1 MKKIHIILSIV
12 FLGML
17 TSCLKDQEDT
27 FDKSADVRVREAIA
41 ADYKILASAENG
53 WLMQY
58 YPSPY
63 QTFGGYNVIMKFTE
77 DGKVTVDTEQDITAA
92 AASAGVLNPATTA
105 TESLYKITQS
115 AGVVL
120 SFDTFNE
127 IFHLF
132 STPDAPVGGETGEG
146 LQGDYDF
153 EIISASE
160 SEVVLKGKRSGN
172 YAKMV
177 PMTGDWDDYFSQV
190 SELKN
195 NLVFNDAVANI
206 DGENA
211 VMTLYH
217 NDRWVEIKTPDSLVS
232 MPFCYTPEGIKLY
245 ESVQVGSKDIEEL
258 KYDGE
263 AGALIADD
271 DAKTVFSGL
280 IIPTIVVNN
289 VGSAISCNNDA
300 VVKEYTFNFADRF
313 TYTPSVDWI
322 KAPASGKK
330 LTISIDANNT
340 GNMRA
345 GAIVIENQG
354 QKAVITVSQMEVTDL
369 IGIYDVTCLDR
380 ENAEYKT
387 QARVVAAEGGSA
399 NDFILQ
405 LVYLGYIQSIA
416 MTWDETTSSF
426 KVQSGQSMGK
436 LGQYYSFLA
445 FIDAGFNYWTSTSK
459 TAIVSII
466 PSMNDEGK
474 ATLSLSGNFGSN
486 AIGGLCILVGN
497 DPAIEN
503 MLGYYDYFTKML
515 FTKQ

>member
-211 VMTLYH
+211 VMTL
-217 NDRWVEIKTPDSLVS
+217 
-232 MPFCYTPEGIKLY
+232 
-245 ESVQVGSKDIEEL
+245 
-258 KYDGE
+258 
-263 AGALIADD
+263 
-271 DAKTVFSGL
+271 
-280 IIPTIVVNN
+280 
-289 VGSAISCNNDA
+289 
-300 VVKEYTFNFADRF
+300 
-313 TYTPSVDWI
+313 
-322 KAPASGKK
+322 
-330 LTISIDANNT
+330 
-340 GNMRA
+340 
-345 GAIVIENQG
+345 
-354 QKAVITVSQMEVTDL
+354 
-369 IGIYDVTCLDR
+369 
-380 ENAEYKT
+380 
-387 QARVVAAEGGSA
+387 
-399 NDFILQ
+399 
-405 LVYLGYIQSIA
+405 
-416 MTWDETTSSF
+416 
-426 KVQSGQSMGK
+426 
-436 LGQYYSFLA
+436 
-445 FIDAGFNYWTSTSK
+445 
-459 TAIVSII
+459 
-466 PSMNDEGK
+466 
-474 ATLSLSGNFGSN
+474 LSL
-486 AIGGLCILVGN
+486 IHI
-497 DPAIEN
+497 
-503 MLGYYDYFTKML
+503 
-515 FTKQ
+515 